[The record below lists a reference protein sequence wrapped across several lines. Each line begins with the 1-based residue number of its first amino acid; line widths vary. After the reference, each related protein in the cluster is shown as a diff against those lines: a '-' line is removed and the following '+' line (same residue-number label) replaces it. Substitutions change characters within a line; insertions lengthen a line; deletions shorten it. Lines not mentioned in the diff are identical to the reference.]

1 MTAPQLRSG
10 LQNSR
15 ERLFSSIRGLN
26 EEQFRFVPA
35 GETYSIATHLAHLLR
50 TERVFAGRARVG
62 LTKHEPSVA
71 STAVNNDDDPGLAQ
85 KLAVPQI
92 IHGLLNVRRELDE
105 LLAGCDEAA
114 LERALIHERIG
125 RMTVRDVVVK
135 MAGHEEEHAAE
146 VAKLVRQVPAS
157 GRVIIPLTRRS

>member
-1 MTAPQLRSG
+1 
-10 LQNSR
+10 
-15 ERLFSSIRGLN
+15 
-26 EEQFRFVPA
+26 
-35 GETYSIATHLAHLLR
+35 
-50 TERVFAGRARVG
+50 
-62 LTKHEPSVA
+62 
-71 STAVNNDDDPGLAQ
+71 
-85 KLAVPQI
+85 
-92 IHGLLNVRRELDE
+92 

-135 MAGHEEEHAAE
+135 MAGHEDEHAAE